1 MNNRKIA
8 LGPGAASLILIV
20 VVLALCMLSML
31 TLVTARNDVNLG
43 NRTREMI
50 ESVYA
55 LNDRAERR
63 LAELDA
69 VLADIRA
76 EAAGTEDWLEELS
89 DRLPGDM
96 TLDGDIVSWTEP
108 GENRRLDCQV
118 RVYPQGEAKR
128 VEWVSHRLIVDEP
141 EGYTEWD

>member
-50 ESVYA
+50 ENVYT

-76 EAAGTEDWLEELS
+76 EADGTEEWPEAFS
-89 DRLPGDM
+89 DRLPEDM

-118 RVYPQGEAKR
+118 RVYPQGEANR
-128 VEWVSHRLIVDEP
+128 LEWVSHRLIVDEP